1 MEELQLHILVTPKKE
16 HKKVFPN
23 VLVIGFRNGKFFK
36 DYFVKATLLIL
47 NESGRRCKPCKEKLV
62 WSAKAFKVQSGPQ
75 NCDSKK
81 VLNLLKCKACVE
93 VPYVEKAK
101 TKFRYRPNNY
111 KSKHRAF
118 RKGNRRNYSTFTI
131 DSMATEALKFE
142 NL

>member
-1 MEELQLHILVTPKKE
+1 MASSLRITLSKQHYSFLTRVEEDVNHVRKN
-16 HKKVFPN
+16 F
-23 VLVIGFRNGKFFK
+23 
-36 DYFVKATLLIL
+36 
-47 NESGRRCKPCKEKLV
+47 V

-81 VLNLLKCKACVE
+81 VLNLLKCKVCVE

-131 DSMATEALKFE
+131 DSMATVALKFE